1 MIVKKMW
8 FLNILYLF
16 LVTCTCVRDSGFVH
30 LRAMLEDL
38 MALALQEFGSC
49 PTCLLK
55 ITMGFSE
62 KFVLN
67 L

>member
-38 MALALQEFGSC
+38 MAGVWELPNMSVENHNG
-49 PTCLLK
+49 
-55 ITMGFSE
+55 
-62 KFVLN
+62 VL
-67 L
+67 